1 MPSDTTT
8 NDNEHRVWRPSDWL
22 KAAGHPFS
30 RPVLYRE
37 IHAGRIDARKHAR
50 STFILT
56 SPRDY
61 FRSLPSQLGPAVR
74 RRKEQT
80 A

>member
-1 MPSDTTT
+1 MLDT
-8 NDNEHRVWRPSDWL
+8 NEFEQRVWRPSEWL
-22 KAAGHPFS
+22 KAAGYPFS

-37 IHAGRIDARKHAR
+37 IRAGRIEARKHAR

-61 FRSLPSQLGPAVR
+61 FRSLPSQLGPSP
-74 RRKEQT
+74 RRKAT
-80 A
+80 AA